1 MKLTKYDPRT
11 SNLLSQTDWER
22 VRKNIVEDARIPYDP
37 EDGPYDP
44 NDEAAVEAYWKSH
57 DVIYQGK
64 VIRKGVRGPQK
75 SPTKER
81 ITIRL
86 SAEVVEHFRSSG
98 SGWQARMDEALRK
111 SIEQASHKIARN
123 K

>member
-1 MKLTKYDPRT
+1 MQQPKVK
-11 SNLLSQTDWER
+11 SMTDWER
-22 VRKNIVEDARIPYDP
+22 VKREYDENAPIPYDP

-44 NDEAAVEAYWKSH
+44 NDAEATEAYLNSC
-57 DVIYQGK
+57 DVIYKGK
-64 VIRKGVRGPQK
+64 VVRKGVRGPQK

-86 SAEVVEHFRSSG
+86 SSEVVEHFRATG

-111 SIEQASHKIARN
+111 SIEQPQRKVAGDK
-123 K
+123 

>member
-1 MKLTKYDPRT
+1 MKLTNYDPRST
-11 SNLLSQTDWER
+11 KVVSQTDLER
-22 VRKNIVEDARIPYDP
+22 VRKNITEDAPIPYDP

-57 DVIYQGK
+57 DAIYRDK
-64 VIRKGVRGPQK
+64 VVRKGVRGPQK
-75 SPTKER
+75 SPTKQR

-86 SAEVVEHFRSSG
+86 SPEVVDYFRSTG
-98 SGWQARMDEALRK
+98 SGWQARIDEALRK
-111 SIEQASHKIARN
+111 SIAGKA